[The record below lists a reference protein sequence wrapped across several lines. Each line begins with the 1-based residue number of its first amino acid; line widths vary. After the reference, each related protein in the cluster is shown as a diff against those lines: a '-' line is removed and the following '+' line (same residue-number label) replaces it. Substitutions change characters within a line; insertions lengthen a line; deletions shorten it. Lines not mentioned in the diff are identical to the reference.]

1 MKKIRIAKAALVN
14 FGALIFMCSISVSSN
29 AIAEEL
35 STEHSTKHSAIQ
47 ANDMRIVA
55 LAPHIVEM
63 LFDIGVGDKI
73 VGAVEYSDHPEAAL
87 DIPRV
92 GGYHGMKIEKIL
104 ELQPDLVIAWQS
116 GNQVA
121 DIEKMQKLGLKVVF
135 SNPSDIADVAKE
147 LRYFGSLTGSDVAA
161 EKAATQYESDL
172 KAISEKHKNSKSVPV
187 FYQLWPE
194 PMMTINKDTWIN
206 QLIEICQGQ
215 NVFGD
220 NPTAYPKIGIENVI
234 VAQPEII
241 VMPNER
247 SDKEQPVLDWHK
259 WPEIPAVKN
268 NRFVRVNADL
278 LHRFSTRMLSGV
290 EDLCTKID
298 AVR

>member
-1 MKKIRIAKAALVN
+1 MKKLKVAKVALIK
-14 FGALIFMCSISVSSN
+14 FGAFVLMCSISVTSN
-29 AIAEEL
+29 AIAEEQA
-35 STEHSTKHSAIQ
+35 TEQSIKKAK
-47 ANDMRIVA
+47 DMRIIA

-135 SNPSDIADVAKE
+135 SNPSDIGDVAKE
-147 LRYFGSLTGSDVAA
+147 LRYFGSLTSSEIAA

-172 KAISEKHKNSKSVPV
+172 TAIREKHKNSKPVPV

-194 PMMTINKDTWIN
+194 PMMTINKETWIN

-215 NVFGD
+215 NVFGN

-234 VAQPEII
+234 VAQPEVI

-247 SDKEQPVLDWHK
+247 SDKEQLVIDWSK

-278 LHRFSTRMLSGV
+278 LHRFSTRMLKGV